1 MQQSVTINNNDE
13 FNSTLKRINNTI
25 DQGVQWFLWL
35 KPTNR
40 IYTLD
45 SNIIIDRSD
54 VTIQSE
60 STTCIINGTFIVTN
74 GSSLTIINVDMISN
88 ITFYVDN
95 GAMVNVSECNLYS
108 TYRVGNGYGRIA
120 LINCNVIGNR
130 GFKYCQ
136 IYINKCSIYHTNMI
150 FDRVNGQLVD
160 TIVILGDNVRQYRRR
175 SNITM
180 TNSVILTTNNR
191 YMSRDITYIQVPQ
204 VRYKLKGLIRKNLL
218 PWVDNKGNPGYIKGD
233 LIDGGR
239 YQIWLAYINIDD
251 VKTAMKTIGLNNQ
264 PPDDVIIL
272 PGSMIGVWIE
282 VIRNDIGNIR
292 WSKYELLECVGN
304 NLGNFESRLSGLDK
318 ELVDQRY
325 WIALARKIPGL
336 NNRPPDKVKVINNR
350 HVIGIWT
357 VVTDLCPTIQWSIIG
372 HHDGYIIGSLNGPS
386 SLAYKLPYNGKL
398 PDHVEVLNGVT
409 YGVWI
414 NGNNPSNIKQVLEK
428 IIR

>member
-1 MQQSVTINNNDE
+1 
-13 FNSTLKRINNTI
+13 
-25 DQGVQWFLWL
+25 
-35 KPTNR
+35 
-40 IYTLD
+40 
-45 SNIIIDRSD
+45 
-54 VTIQSE
+54 
-60 STTCIINGTFIVTN
+60 
-74 GSSLTIINVDMISN
+74 
-88 ITFYVDN
+88 
-95 GAMVNVSECNLYS
+95 
-108 TYRVGNGYGRIA
+108 
-120 LINCNVIGNR
+120 
-130 GFKYCQ
+130 
-136 IYINKCSIYHTNMI
+136 
-150 FDRVNGQLVD
+150 
-160 TIVILGDNVRQYRRR
+160 
-175 SNITM
+175 
-180 TNSVILTTNNR
+180 
-191 YMSRDITYIQVPQ
+191 MSRDITYIQVPQ